1 MPVLLNQNYLPIF
14 TMLKKIVYI
23 LILFIGLTFTS
34 FAQTKNPGQGDP
46 IAKLI
51 KPYPI
56 PATTS
61 INFDFQ
67 YGYDKSFSLQIY
79 NFMGK
84 KIIEVSKMLPR
95 INMPL
100 DEFYRGIYV
109 YQLRDKEG
117 KIIESGKFQ
126 VVK

>member
-1 MPVLLNQNYLPIF
+1 LYIF
-14 TMLKKIVYI
+14 TRLKKTLYI
-23 LILFIGLTFTS
+23 LILLIGITFTS
-34 FAQTKNPGQGDP
+34 FAQNTNPAQGDP

-56 PATTS
+56 PATTV

-67 YGYDKSFSLQIY
+67 YGYNKTFSLQIY

-84 KIIEVSKMLPR
+84 KIVDITQMLPR
-95 INMPL
+95 ISMSL
-100 DEFYRGIYV
+100 EEFYRGIYV

>member
-1 MPVLLNQNYLPIF
+1 
-14 TMLKKIVYI
+14 MLKKFIYI
-23 LILFIGLTFTS
+23 LILLIGITFTS
-34 FAQTKNPGQGDP
+34 FAQNKASGEP

-56 PATTS
+56 PATTV
-61 INFDFQ
+61 INFDFL

-84 KIIEVSKMLPR
+84 KVNEMNSIPQKITL
-95 INMPL
+95 PL
-100 DEFYRGIYV
+100 DDFYRGIYI
-109 YQLRDKEG
+109 YQLRDKNG
-117 KIIESGKFQ
+117 KIIDSGRFQ

>member
-1 MPVLLNQNYLPIF
+1 MN
-14 TMLKKIVYI
+14 KIIYI
-23 LILFIGLTFTS
+23 LILLIGINFTS
-34 FAQTKNPGQGDP
+34 FAQIKNPAQGEP

-56 PATTS
+56 PATTA
-61 INFDFQ
+61 INFDFL

-84 KIIEVSKMLPR
+84 KVVELATLSPHISMSLE
-95 INMPL
+95 
-100 DEFYRGIYV
+100 EFYRGLYV

-126 VVK
+126 VAK

>member
-1 MPVLLNQNYLPIF
+1 
-14 TMLKKIVYI
+14 LKKIVYI
-23 LILFIGLTFTS
+23 LILSIGINFTS
-34 FAQTKNPGQGDP
+34 FAQNKNTAQGEP

-56 PATTS
+56 TATTA
-61 INFDFQ
+61 INFDFL

-84 KIIEVSKMLPR
+84 KILEINKMLPR
-95 INMPL
+95 INVSL
-100 DEFYRGIYV
+100 EDFYRGIYV

-117 KIIESGKFQ
+117 KIIDSGKFQ

>member
-1 MPVLLNQNYLPIF
+1 MN
-14 TMLKKIVYI
+14 KKVYI
-23 LILFIGLTFTS
+23 LILLIGINFTS
-34 FAQTKNPGQGDP
+34 FAQIKSPTQGDP
-46 IAKLI
+46 IAKLV

-61 INFDFQ
+61 INFEFL
-67 YGYDKSFSLQIY
+67 YGYDKTFSIQVY

-84 KIIEVSKMLPR
+84 KIVEITKMLPR
-95 INMPL
+95 INLPL

-126 VVK
+126 VAK

>member
-1 MPVLLNQNYLPIF
+1 
-14 TMLKKIVYI
+14 MLKKIVYI
-23 LILFIGLTFTS
+23 LILLIGITFTS
-34 FAQTKNPGQGDP
+34 FAQTKNPAQGEP
-46 IAKLI
+46 IAKLV

-61 INFDFQ
+61 INFEFL
-67 YGYDKSFSLQIY
+67 YGYDKTFSIQVY

-84 KIIEVSKMLPR
+84 KIVEITKMLPR
-95 INMPL
+95 INLPL

-126 VVK
+126 VAK

>member
-1 MPVLLNQNYLPIF
+1 MFNQKNLYIF
-14 TMLKKIVYI
+14 TLLKRIIYI
-23 LILFIGLTFTS
+23 LILFIGITFTS
-34 FAQTKNPGQGDP
+34 FAQIKPPAQGEP

-56 PATTS
+56 PATTA
-61 INFDFQ
+61 INFDFL
-67 YGYDKSFSLQIY
+67 YGYNKTFSLQIY

-84 KIIEVSKMLPR
+84 KVVEINKLLPR
-95 INMPL
+95 MYMPL
-100 DEFYRGIYV
+100 EDFYRGMYV

-117 KIIESGKFQ
+117 NIIESGKFQ

>member
-1 MPVLLNQNYLPIF
+1 
-14 TMLKKIVYI
+14 LKKIVYI
-23 LILFIGLTFTS
+23 LILLLGINFTS
-34 FAQTKNPGQGDP
+34 FAQTKNPSPGEP
-46 IAKLI
+46 IAKLL

-56 PATTS
+56 PATTV
-61 INFDFQ
+61 INFEFL

-84 KIIEVSKMLPR
+84 R
-95 INMPL
+95 INEFNKIPPVFTMSL

-109 YQLRDKEG
+109 YQLRDKGG
-117 KIIESGKFQ
+117 KIIDSGKFQ

>member
-1 MPVLLNQNYLPIF
+1 MCNLKILYIF
-14 TMLKKIVYI
+14 TLLKKFVYI
-23 LILFIGLTFTS
+23 LILLFGITFTT
-34 FAQTKNPGQGDP
+34 FAQSKNPSQGEP

-56 PATTS
+56 PATTG
-61 INFDFQ
+61 INFDFL
-67 YGYDKSFSLQIY
+67 YGYDKTFSLQIY

-84 KIIEVSKMLPR
+84 KVVEISKVLPR
-95 INMPL
+95 MYMPL
-100 DEFYRGIYV
+100 EDFYRGIYV

-117 KIIESGKFQ
+117 NIIESGKFQ

>member
-1 MPVLLNQNYLPIF
+1 M
-14 TMLKKIVYI
+14 KKIIYI
-23 LILFIGLTFTS
+23 LIFTFGINFTS
-34 FAQTKNPGQGDP
+34 FAQNKNPNQGEP

-56 PATTS
+56 PATTA
-61 INFDFQ
+61 INFDFL
-67 YGYDKSFSLQIY
+67 YGYNKSFSLEIY

-84 KIIEVSKMLPR
+84 KIVEFTQLAPR

-100 DEFYRGIYV
+100 EDFYRGIYV
-109 YQLRDKEG
+109 YQLRDKDG

>member
-1 MPVLLNQNYLPIF
+1 
-14 TMLKKIVYI
+14 MLKKIIYI
-23 LILFIGLTFTS
+23 FILLIGITFTS
-34 FAQTKNPGQGDP
+34 FAQNKASGDP

-56 PATTS
+56 PATTV
-61 INFDFQ
+61 INFDFL

-84 KIIEVSKMLPR
+84 KVNEMNSIPQKITL
-95 INMPL
+95 PL
-100 DEFYRGIYV
+100 DDFYRGIYI
-109 YQLRDKEG
+109 YQLRDKNG
-117 KIIESGKFQ
+117 KIIDSGRFQ

>member
-1 MPVLLNQNYLPIF
+1 
-14 TMLKKIVYI
+14 MLKKIVYI
-23 LILFIGLTFTS
+23 LILLIGITFTS
-34 FAQTKNPGQGDP
+34 FAQTKNPAQGEP
-46 IAKLI
+46 IAKLV

-61 INFDFQ
+61 INFDFL
-67 YGYDKSFSLQIY
+67 YGYDKTFSIQIY

-84 KIIEVSKMLPR
+84 KIIEINKMLPR
-95 INMPL
+95 INLPL

-109 YQLRDKEG
+109 YQLRDKQG

>member
-1 MPVLLNQNYLPIF
+1 M
-14 TMLKKIVYI
+14 KKIIYI
-23 LILFIGLTFTS
+23 LILLIGINFTS
-34 FAQTKNPGQGDP
+34 FAQNRNPAQGEP

-56 PATTS
+56 PATTV

-84 KIIEVSKMLPR
+84 QILEIKKMLPR
-95 INMPL
+95 INVPL
-100 DEFYRGIYV
+100 DDFYRGIYV

-117 KIIESGKFQ
+117 KIIDSGKFQ

>member
-1 MPVLLNQNYLPIF
+1 M
-14 TMLKKIVYI
+14 KKILYI
-23 LILFIGLTFTS
+23 LILLIGITFTS
-34 FAQTKNPGQGDP
+34 FAQNTNPAQGEP

-56 PATTS
+56 PATTV

-67 YGYDKSFSLQIY
+67 YGYNKTFSCRSTISWEKDHRYYSNASPHQH
-79 NFMGK
+79 
-84 KIIEVSKMLPR
+84 VSRRILPW
-95 INMPL
+95 N
-100 DEFYRGIYV
+100 YV